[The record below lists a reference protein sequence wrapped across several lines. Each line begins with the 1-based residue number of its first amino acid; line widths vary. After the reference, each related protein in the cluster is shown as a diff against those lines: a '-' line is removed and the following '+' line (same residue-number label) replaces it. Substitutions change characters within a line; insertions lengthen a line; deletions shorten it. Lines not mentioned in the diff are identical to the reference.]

1 MTGNDSYLDMRTIL
15 IAACLFLTACKGPS
29 QNDIEQPPIK
39 SRDASEASHNLARYY
54 ARLERRLIRRGLMRT
69 DGGGSD
75 APFLTE
81 ELFRDFQTLAFF
93 GEYVSGQGFTKAEA
107 QQAKLS
113 KWVSPVRVRILFGPS
128 VSAETQA
135 KDTETVKSLLNQLS
149 KITRH
154 PIYLVQQD
162 SNFDVLLANE
172 DERYEMLTSL
182 SSEPNHI
189 GSKSMELLTD
199 IPKEL
204 QCLVLAYTSGPF
216 SMQYVQALAV
226 IRAEHPPLLKQAC
239 FNEEISQ
246 GLGLSNDSPYAR
258 PSIFNDDDEFAL
270 LTLYDEI
277 LLSIL
282 YDPRLKPG
290 MTLDTAT
297 PILRQIINEQ
307 TVPET

>member
-1 MTGNDSYLDMRTIL
+1 MRTML
-15 IAACLFLTACKGPS
+15 IAACLFLTACTTPS
-29 QNDIEQPPIK
+29 QNDIERPSIEP
-39 SRDASEASHNLARYY
+39 RDASEASQDLARYY
-54 ARLERRLIRRGLMRT
+54 NRLESRLILRGLMRT
-69 DGGGSD
+69 DGGRLN
-75 APFLTE
+75 APFINE

-93 GEYVSGQGFTKAEA
+93 GEYVSGQGFTKAKA
-107 QQAKLS
+107 QPAYLS

-135 KDTETVKSLLNQLS
+135 IDTRTVKTLLNRLS

-154 PIYLVQQD
+154 PMYLVKQD
-162 SNFDVLLANE
+162 SNFDVLVVNE

-182 SSEPNHI
+182 SSGPNRI
-189 GSKSMELLTD
+189 GRKSLELLTD

-204 QCLVLAYTSGPF
+204 QCVVLAYKSSPL
-216 SMQYVQALAV
+216 SMHYVQALAV

-246 GLGLSNDSPYAR
+246 GLGLSNDSPKAQ

-270 LTLYDEI
+270 LTRYDEI

-297 PILRQIINEQ
+297 PILRQIIDER
-307 TVPET
+307 TPPET